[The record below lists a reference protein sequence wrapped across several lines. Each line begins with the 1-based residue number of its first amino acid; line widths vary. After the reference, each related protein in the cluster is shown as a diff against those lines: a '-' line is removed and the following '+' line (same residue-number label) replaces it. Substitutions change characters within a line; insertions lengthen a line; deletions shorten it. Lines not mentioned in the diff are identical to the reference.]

1 MREERTENLHFRVTR
16 AEKEQIKRYAK
27 RAGMSMSDYAR
38 RQALQKQV
46 KIVTPEFISDYKQI
60 CGELGRFG
68 NNINQ
73 IAKYLNSTGDTELA
87 SMWLKHYQAE
97 LTDCLMRMKMA
108 VDKMAA

>member
-1 MREERTENLHFRVTR
+1 MREERTENLHFRVTT
-16 AEKEQIKRYAK
+16 AEKERIKRYAAA
-27 RAGMSMSDYAR
+27 AGMSMSDYAR
-38 RQALQKQV
+38 RQVLQKQV
-46 KIVTPEFISDYKQI
+46 KVVTPEFISDYEQI

-87 SMWLKHYQAE
+87 SMWLNHYQAE
-97 LTDCLMRMKMA
+97 LTDCLMRMKIA